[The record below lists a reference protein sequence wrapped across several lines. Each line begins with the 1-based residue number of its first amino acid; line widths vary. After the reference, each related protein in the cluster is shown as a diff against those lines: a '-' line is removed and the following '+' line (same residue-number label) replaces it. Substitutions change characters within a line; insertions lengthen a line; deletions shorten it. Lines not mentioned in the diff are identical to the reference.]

1 MALGYRE
8 NRDSLS
14 SKKLVVYGVNDKDAV
29 SARQWIEDEDLPFVV
44 LLDPDWALGIAYG
57 ISDENGD
64 RYVSNNSEG
73 RRPAVVI
80 DEYGNIAAYELDMN
94 RVDQIETLISNL

>member
-1 MALGYRE
+1 MIE
-8 NRDSLS
+8 
-14 SKKLVVYGVNDKDAV
+14 KEAV
-29 SARQWIEDEDLPFVV
+29 RGRVWIEDEDLPFVV

-80 DEYGNIAAYELDMN
+80 DEYGNIASCELDMN

>member
-14 SKKLVVYGVNDKDAV
+14 SKKVVVYGVNDKDGV

-64 RYVSNNSEG
+64 RYVSNNFEG

-80 DEYGNIAAYELDMN
+80 DECGNIAAYELDMN